1 MKNDKKLIKESK
13 IYNAAFEL
21 FSQKGINK
29 TAIDDIVN
37 KAGVAKGTFYLYFK
51 DKYDI
56 FDKIIIRKSS
66 DILEQALESS
76 KEMEFNDFIQEI
88 IYISDY
94 IIEYFKNNKLLLK
107 LMGKNVSFVLF
118 RKAIENDDSP
128 IIKNAVKYFK
138 EKAKDN
144 NLDIDDTAKTLFIII
159 ELVGSVAYSS
169 IILKEPDDIDHMKP
183 ILFKNIRKI
192 LE

>member
-1 MKNDKKLIKESK
+1 MNNDKKLLKENK
-13 IYNAAFEL
+13 IFNAAFEL

-56 FDKIIIRKSS
+56 FDKIIIKKSS
-66 DILEQALESS
+66 DILEEAIISS
-76 KEMEFNDFIQEI
+76 KKTEFKDFIEET

-107 LMGKNVSFVLF
+107 LMGKNISFGLF
-118 RKAIENDDSP
+118 RKAVENDDSP
-128 IIKNAVKYFK
+128 IIKSAVKHFN
-138 EKAKDN
+138 EKAKES
-144 NLDIDDTAKTLFIII
+144 NLDTEDITKTLFIIM
-159 ELVGSVAYSS
+159 ELVGSVTYSS
-169 IILKEPDDIDHMKP
+169 IIMNEPDDIDNMKSF
-183 ILFKNIRKI
+183 LFKNIRKI
-192 LE
+192 LK